1 MKMKKIFIIILSIYL
16 IFAMSTSGVYAKKGS
31 SQQQSSG
38 GKFGEVSQVISDM
51 DGVQAGDT
59 TDDGGVVEV
68 LNDVIGLLQLAG
80 TGIAVITVT
89 LLGAKYMLS
98 SVEQKAEIKNKAI
111 PVVIGC
117 VILFSA
123 VNLVAIVSNF
133 AIDALSNNNSSNGGK

>member
-1 MKMKKIFIIILSIYL
+1 MKMKKIFILILSIYL

-31 SQQQSSG
+31 SQQQSGG

-51 DGVQAGDT
+51 KGVEAGDT
-59 TDDGGVVEV
+59 SDDGGVVEV

-98 SVEQKAEIKNKAI
+98 SVEQKAEIKNRAI

-133 AIDALSNNNSSNGGK
+133 AITALTNKNGSSK